1 MDRELFAPLTIESGR
16 FTLADLDRLPENGL
30 RYELVEG
37 VLLVTPSRP
46 AAHQDAVVNLALK
59 LRAHCPPTARV
70 LPGPLAF
77 RPTTDLLLQPDVL
90 VFSREDTGTEWLEL
104 PLLLAVEVLCPAT
117 RTTDLVL
124 KRVMYEQSGVAAYWI
139 FDPEAEVLTVLE
151 MENGRYVE
159 RAVVKGDEG
168 FEAEVPFGVRVVPAE
183 LVG

>member
-1 MDRELFAPLTIESGR
+1 MDHDLFAPLTIEPGR
-16 FTLADLDRLPENGL
+16 FTLADLDRLPDNGL

-46 AAHQDAVVNLALK
+46 AVHQDAVANLALK
-59 LRAHCPPTARV
+59 LRAHCPPTAKV

-77 RPTTDLLLQPDVL
+77 RPTTELLLQPDVL

-104 PLLLAVEVLCPAT
+104 PLLLAVEVLCSAT

-124 KRVMYEQSGVAAYWI
+124 KRVMYEQSGVESYWI
-139 FDPEAEVLTVLE
+139 FDPEVEMLTVLE
-151 MENGRYVE
+151 LEDGRYVE
-159 RAVVKGDEG
+159 RDVVKGEEA
-168 FEAEVPFGVRVVPAE
+168 FEADVPFAVRVVPAE